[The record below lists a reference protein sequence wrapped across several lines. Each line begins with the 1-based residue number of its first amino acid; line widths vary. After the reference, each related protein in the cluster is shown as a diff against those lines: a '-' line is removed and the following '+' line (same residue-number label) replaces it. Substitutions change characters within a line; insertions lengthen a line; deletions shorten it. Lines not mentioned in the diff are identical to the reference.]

1 MKLEQVE
8 GIGPTYAAKLREAGV
23 ATTEALLQECAS
35 PQGRKALAEKADIS
49 PKLILRWANNADL
62 FRIKGVG
69 QEYADLL
76 EAAGVDTVPEL
87 AQRKPENLHQ
97 KLLAANEEK
106 KLSRKSP
113 GQAQVREW
121 VEQAKQLPRILT
133 Y

>member
-1 MKLEQVE
+1 MKLEEVE
-8 GIGPTYAAKLREAGV
+8 GIGPVYAGKLREAGV

-35 PQGRKALAEKADIS
+35 PQGRKDLAEKADIS

-62 FRIKGVG
+62 FRIKGIG

-87 AQRKPENLHQ
+87 AQRNPENLHQ
-97 KLLAANEEK
+97 KMLEVNDEK
-106 KLSRKSP
+106 KLSRKPP

-121 VEQAKQLPRILT
+121 VN
-133 Y
+133 

>member
-8 GIGPTYAAKLREAGV
+8 GIGPVYAGKLREAGI

-62 FRIKGVG
+62 FRIKGIG

-87 AQRKPENLHQ
+87 AQRNPENLHQ
-97 KLLAANEEK
+97 KMLKVNEEK
-106 KLSRKSP
+106 KLSRKPP
-113 GQAQVREW
+113 GQAQVSEW
-121 VEQAKQLPRILT
+121 VEQAKQLPRVLT

>member
-1 MKLEQVE
+1 MKLEEVE
-8 GIGPTYAAKLREAGV
+8 GIGPVYAGKLREAGI

-35 PQGRKALAEKADIS
+35 PQGRKALAEKTDIS

-62 FRIKGVG
+62 FRVKGIG

-87 AQRKPENLHQ
+87 AQRNPENLHQ
-97 KLLAANEEK
+97 KILAVNEEK
-106 KLSRKSP
+106 KLSRRPP
-113 GQAQVREW
+113 GQAQVSEW
-121 VEQAKQLPRILT
+121 VEQAKQLPRVLT

>member
-8 GIGPTYAAKLREAGV
+8 GIGPVYAAKLREAGV

-62 FRIKGVG
+62 FRIKGIG

-87 AQRKPENLHQ
+87 AQRNPENLHQ
-97 KLLAANEEK
+97 KLLAVNEEK
-106 KLSRKSP
+106 KLSRKPP